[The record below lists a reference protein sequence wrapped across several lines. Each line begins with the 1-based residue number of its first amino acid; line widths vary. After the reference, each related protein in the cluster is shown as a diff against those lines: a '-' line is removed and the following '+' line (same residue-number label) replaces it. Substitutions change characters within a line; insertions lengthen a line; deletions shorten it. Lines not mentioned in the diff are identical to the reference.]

1 MRTVTPHPSHLPDSV
16 RPGTPGAALD
26 ALLEGNR
33 RFVSGRPLHPNQD
46 AARRERGVNEQRPF
60 AIVLGCSDSRLAAE
74 IIFDRGLGDLY
85 VVRTI
90 GHLVGTDVLASIEF
104 GVTALRAPLVVVL
117 GHDNCQA
124 IGSAV
129 TAYDTGVMPHGFLRH
144 IVERL
149 SPEIVTA
156 HTAGITES
164 DAIGRRHV
172 QNTTE
177 LLLDRSKPL
186 ADAVARK
193 RGAVVGLT
201 YQLDNGRAHVVARH
215 GLDPA
220 PIQERGTAVTTMLSR

>member
-1 MRTVTPHPSHLPDSV
+1 MPEAARPATP
-16 RPGTPGAALD
+16 RQALE

-33 RFVSGRPLHPNQD
+33 RFVAGQPLHPNQD
-46 AARRERGVNEQRPF
+46 AAKRQHSVSAQRPF
-60 AIVLGCSDSRLAAE
+60 AVVLGCSDSRLAAE
-74 IIFDRGLGDLY
+74 IVFDRGIGDLY

-90 GHLVGTDVLASIEF
+90 GHLVGTDVLASVEF

-129 TAYDTGVMPHGFLRH
+129 TAYDTGVMPPGFLRH

-149 SPEIVTA
+149 SPEIITA
-156 HTAGITES
+156 HSAGITES

-201 YQLDNGRAHVVARH
+201 YQLDNGHAHVAAAH
-215 GLDPA
+215 GLDLAPA
-220 PIQERGTAVTTMLSR
+220 QERGTAVTTMLSR